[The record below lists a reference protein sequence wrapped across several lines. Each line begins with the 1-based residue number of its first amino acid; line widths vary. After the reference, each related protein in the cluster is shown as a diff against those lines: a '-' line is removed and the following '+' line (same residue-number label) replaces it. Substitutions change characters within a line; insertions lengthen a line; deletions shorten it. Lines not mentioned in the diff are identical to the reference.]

1 MFIKW
6 IPVLSNNV
14 NQEEMMSMWDKFIIG
29 MIIIFLLSLY
39 IKQFKK
45 RLDTNQQQLLKAT
58 QDLVLAKENLNKQY
72 IEFTNNQSE
81 LRTSEERYRIAVE
94 TANDGLWDWDI
105 KKNICFISEKWQ
117 VRLSLPSN
125 LIENH
130 FEVWL
135 GKMHPEDEV
144 KVRQLVKN
152 YLAENLDTYKVE
164 YRLRDNSGKYIW
176 ILSKSR
182 LIKDTDGKIIRM
194 VGAHTDITER
204 KEHEEKIYRMA
215 YFDSLTNLPNRSF
228 LIEKLDTAI
237 MNSVE
242 WNRKGILF
250 FLDLDNFKQIN
261 DTLGHDVGDHLLQ
274 TVGKKLN
281 EHLGS
286 EFIIAR
292 LGGDEFVI
300 LKEELSTT
308 DEVEG
313 TAKKI
318 IQLFTEKWKLEN
330 NEIVITISMGST
342 IFPDDGMDV
351 QKILKNADTAMYSAK
366 DAGKNNYKFFEE
378 AMLENIWARK
388 ELETDLRKAIE
399 NNEFQLFYQ
408 PYFKAPTKEIAGIEA
423 LIRWAHPERGLIAPA
438 EFIPLAEETGLIREI
453 GEWVI
458 TEACRKNKEW
468 QQKGYKKIPIA
479 VNVSTVQLGKHSPQ
493 TVENIL
499 ADFDLASKWLEFEI
513 TESKIMEVIEENID
527 ILKKLKEI
535 GVRISIDDFGTGYS
549 SLSYLKKLPLDVIK
563 IDKSF
568 ISDIEISNKDTLI
581 TSDIISMAHKLNLQ
595 VIAEGVEV
603 QKQVD
608 YLINQNCDFL
618 QGYFFTKPLNP
629 IEMENLLN
637 KNAT

>member
-1 MFIKW
+1 
-6 IPVLSNNV
+6 V
-14 NQEEMMSMWDKFIIG
+14 NQEEMMSMWDNFIIG
-29 MIIIFLLSLY
+29 MMIFFLLSLY
-39 IKQFKK
+39 IKQLKK
-45 RLDTNQQQLLKAT
+45 RIATNQQQLLKTA
-58 QDLVLAKENLNKQY
+58 QDLALAKENLHRQY
-72 IEFTNNQSE
+72 IEFTKNQSE

-105 KKNICFISEKWQ
+105 QKNICFISEKWQ
-117 VRLSLPSN
+117 ERLSLPSN

-152 YLAENLDTYKVE
+152 YLEENVDTYDVE
-164 YRLRDNSGKYIW
+164 YRLRDNDGKYIW
-176 ILSKSR
+176 ILSKSK

-261 DTLGHDVGDHLLQ
+261 DTLGHDVGDQLLQ

-286 EFIIAR
+286 DFITAR

-308 DEVEG
+308 DEVER
-313 TAKKI
+313 TAKKVI
-318 IQLFTEKWKLEN
+318 KLFTEKWKLEN
-330 NEIVITISMGST
+330 SEIVVTISMGST

-351 QKILKNADTAMYSAK
+351 QKILKNADTAMYCAK
-366 DAGKNNYKFFEE
+366 DAGKNTYKFFEE
-378 AMLENIWARK
+378 SMFENVLVRK

-399 NNEFQLFYQ
+399 NDEFQLFYQ
-408 PYFKAPTKEIAGIEA
+408 PYFNAITREIAGIEA
-423 LIRWAHPERGLIAPA
+423 LIRWSHPVKGLIAPA
-438 EFIPLAEETGLIREI
+438 EFIPLAEETGLIRVV

-458 TEACRKNKEW
+458 KEACRKNKEW

-493 TVENIL
+493 TVKKIL

-549 SLSYLKKLPLDVIK
+549 SLSYLKQLPLDVIK

-568 ISDIEISNKDTLI
+568 ISDIETSNQETI
-581 TSDIISMAHKLNLQ
+581 IISDIISIAHKLSLQ
-595 VIAEGVEV
+595 VIAEGVEG
-603 QKQVD
+603 QHQID
-608 YLINQNCDFL
+608 YLVNQKCNFL
-618 QGYFFTKPLNP
+618 QGFFFSKPLNSQ
-629 IEMENLLN
+629 EMENLLI
-637 KNAT
+637 KNSI